1 MSSSSPSTNQKVAVV
16 TGSST
21 GIGYETSLILARSGF
36 LTYATMRNLNKSE
49 NIKSVATRENLLL
62 RIKQLDVTN
71 DVSVK
76 NAIQTITSEAGRIDV
91 LVNNAGYGLNG
102 AFEDL
107 AMDEIKAQYETNV
120 FGLIRTTQAVLP
132 IMRRQKS
139 GTIVNISSG
148 AGRFGF
154 PTGSAYVSTKFA
166 VEGLCESMSY
176 ELEPFGIK
184 VVIVEPGVIRT
195 NFGDGLIVAKKSQD
209 PNSPYSQ
216 MMQRSAAGFE
226 KMMENASSPD
236 VVARVVL
243 NAIKDKNPSLRYLAG
258 SDVETWLGGKR
269 KVADEE
275 FYKMMKENMIMS
287 NSEER

>member
-1 MSSSSPSTNQKVAVV
+1 MASLPKDNVAVV

-36 LTYATMRNLNKSE
+36 LTYATMRNLNKGE
-49 NIKSVATRENLLL
+49 NMKSVMAKENLPIQ
-62 RIKQLDVTN
+62 IKQLDVT
-71 DVSVK
+71 DDESVT
-76 NAIQTITSEAGRIDV
+76 NAIQTISSEAGKIDV

-107 AMDEIKAQYETNV
+107 DMDEIKAQYETNV

-154 PTGSAYVSTKFA
+154 PSGSAYVSTKFA
-166 VEGLCESMSY
+166 VEGLSESMSY
-176 ELEPFGIK
+176 ELESFGIR

-195 NFGDGLIVAKKSQD
+195 NFNEGLVVAKKSKD
-209 PNSPYSQ
+209 PNSPYSHI
-216 MMQRSAAGFE
+216 MQKTIAGFE
-226 KMMENASSPD
+226 EMMKNASSPEL
-236 VVARVVL
+236 VAEVVL
-243 NAIKDKNPSLRYLAG
+243 NAIRDKNPSLRYLAG

-269 KVADEE
+269 KMADEE
-275 FYKMMKENMIMS
+275 LYKMMKQNLMM
-287 NSEER
+287 

>member
-1 MSSSSPSTNQKVAVV
+1 MESSSSSNNKVAVV

-21 GIGYETSLILARSGF
+21 GIGYETSLILARNGF
-36 LTYATMRNLNKSE
+36 LTYATMRNLNKSQ
-49 NIKSVATRENLLL
+49 NIKSVTTKENLSI
-62 RIKQLDVTN
+62 RIKQLDVT
-71 DVSVK
+71 DDASVK
-76 NAIQTITSEAGRIDV
+76 NAIQSISSEAGQIDV

-132 IMRRQKS
+132 IMRGQKS

-166 VEGLCESMSY
+166 VEGLSESMSF
-176 ELEPFGIK
+176 ELESFGIK

-209 PNSPYSQ
+209 ANSPYSE

-236 VVARVVL
+236 VVAKVVL
-243 NAIKDKNPSLRYLAG
+243 NAIRDENPSLRYLAG

-275 FYKMMKENMIMS
+275 FYKMMKQNMVM
-287 NSEER
+287 